1 MCGIAGKYRLDGAPV
16 DRRLLKRMAGA
27 MVHRGPDD
35 EGFYVDGA
43 FGMTM
48 RRLSIIDL
56 GAGHQPLCNEDGS
69 VWVVFNGEI
78 YNYVELRDELVARG
92 HRFKTATDTEVIVHL
107 YEDLGRDCVQPLRG
121 MFGLAVWDERT
132 RTLLLA
138 RDRLGK
144 KPLYYSLRPGRALV
158 FASELKALLEDAAVE
173 RDVDVEA
180 LDRYASLLYVPSP
193 ASIFRDV
200 RKLPAGHTLVCTPEG
215 ASIHRYWDLPLPEP
229 EPRPDA
235 PERFHELL
243 TEAVKIRLRSDVPLG
258 AFLSGGVDSSAVV
271 ATMAR
276 LLNRPVVTTSIGFDD
291 GDSELPYAAMVARHV
306 GSEHHPRIVTA
317 PSPELI
323 ERLVWHLD
331 EPFADSSAVPTYFVS
346 MAAREHVTV
355 ALSGDGGDEL
365 FAGYGRHRVEA
376 LEHRIRR
383 VLGPRAGRAVAR
395 AAARLPVGTKG
406 RNVLL
411 DVGLPAEDGCARKF
425 YFTPEVPRL
434 KARLYSPWL
443 RAETEKL
450 DPLAPFRRAFRRAET
465 ADAVNRI
472 LNVDVATY
480 LCDDIL
486 VKVDRMS
493 MAHSLEVRAPLLDH
507 KLVEFVATLP
517 AAWKLNGGGS
527 KVLLRSVLDGMV
539 PRAAFDR
546 PKHGFVS
553 PIAGWLR
560 RELAGYVE
568 DTICS
573 RRARERGYF
582 DPAGVRALWAAHRS
596 GQANFAHEIW
606 MLLMLELWHRAFVD
620 RGRP

>member
-1 MCGIAGKYRLDGAPV
+1 
-16 DRRLLKRMAGA
+16 
-27 MVHRGPDD
+27 
-35 EGFYVDGA
+35 
-43 FGMTM
+43 
-48 RRLSIIDL
+48 
-56 GAGHQPLCNEDGS
+56 
-69 VWVVFNGEI
+69 
-78 YNYVELRDELVARG
+78 
-92 HRFKTATDTEVIVHL
+92 
-107 YEDLGRDCVQPLRG
+107 
-121 MFGLAVWDERT
+121 
-132 RTLLLA
+132 
-138 RDRLGK
+138 
-144 KPLYYSLRPGRALV
+144 
-158 FASELKALLEDAAVE
+158 
-173 RDVDVEA
+173 
-180 LDRYASLLYVPSP
+180 
-193 ASIFRDV
+193 
-200 RKLPAGHTLVCTPEG
+200 
-215 ASIHRYWDLPLPEP
+215 
-229 EPRPDA
+229 
-235 PERFHELL
+235 
-243 TEAVKIRLRSDVPLG
+243 
-258 AFLSGGVDSSAVV
+258 
-271 ATMAR
+271 MAR

-291 GDSELPYAAMVARHV
+291 DGYSELPYAAVVARHV
-306 GSEHHPRIVTA
+306 GSEHHERIVTA

-383 VLGPRAGRAVAR
+383 VLGRRGGRALAL

-450 DPLAPFRRAFRRAET
+450 DPLEPFRRAFRRAAA

-472 LNVDVATY
+472 LNVDIATY

-507 KLVEFVATLP
+507 KLVEFVAKLP
-517 AAWKLNGGGS
+517 PAWKLNGGGS

-560 RELAGYVE
+560 RDLAGYVE

-582 DPAGVRALWAAHRS
+582 DPAGVQTLWAAHRS

-620 RGRP
+620 RARP

>member
-1 MCGIAGKYRLDGAPV
+1 
-16 DRRLLKRMAGA
+16 
-27 MVHRGPDD
+27 
-35 EGFYVDGA
+35 
-43 FGMTM
+43 
-48 RRLSIIDL
+48 
-56 GAGHQPLCNEDGS
+56 
-69 VWVVFNGEI
+69 
-78 YNYVELRDELVARG
+78 
-92 HRFKTATDTEVIVHL
+92 
-107 YEDLGRDCVQPLRG
+107 
-121 MFGLAVWDERT
+121 
-132 RTLLLA
+132 
-138 RDRLGK
+138 
-144 KPLYYSLRPGRALV
+144 
-158 FASELKALLEDAAVE
+158 AAV
-173 RDVDVEA
+173 
-180 LDRYASLLYVPSP
+180 
-193 ASIFRDV
+193 
-200 RKLPAGHTLVCTPEG
+200 
-215 ASIHRYWDLPLPEP
+215 
-229 EPRPDA
+229 
-235 PERFHELL
+235 
-243 TEAVKIRLRSDVPLG
+243 
-258 AFLSGGVDSSAVV
+258 
-271 ATMAR
+271 
-276 LLNRPVVTTSIGFDD
+276 
-291 GDSELPYAAMVARHV
+291 VARHV

-434 KARLYSPWL
+434 KARLYSAWL

-539 PRAAFDR
+539 PRAASSTSARAAASAGRSASGRDMASTSR
-546 PKHGFVS
+546 PSSSGTPPASGSFIS
-553 PIAGWLR
+553 TRTATTSAAGWVRWPVR
-560 RELAGYVE
+560 RPG
-568 DTICS
+568 CS
-573 RRARERGYF
+573 TGARR
-582 DPAGVRALWAAHRS
+582 S
-596 GQANFAHEIW
+596 
-606 MLLMLELWHRAFVD
+606 
-620 RGRP
+620 